1 MWRGYYPRWMSLDTA
16 PARVSPG
23 KGPEFLSWSVE
34 CRRGILWMSS
44 RFMLRSRHRHLP
56 DVYVPSVGS
65 NFWLLFILAIRL
77 STAQLWHSV

>member
-1 MWRGYYPRWMSLDTA
+1 MSKRNFVDEFALHAPLAAPPPTRYERLFIHLYDGCMVSDRGL
-16 PARVSPG
+16 
-23 KGPEFLSWSVE
+23 
-34 CRRGILWMSS
+34 
-44 RFMLRSRHRHLP
+44 